1 MLAVAV
7 FSLHAPGHAH
17 LPAGLHVPRGIGAF
31 LPGTI
36 LAGLAAVLSAVGSVL
51 QHQAATGAA
60 GDSGLRFRALLRRPA
75 WAVGQAAT
83 VAGSGLQV
91 VALAMA
97 PVSIVQPM
105 LATGLI
111 VALALQSLLSRCLP
125 SGAELLGAAMAGGG
139 LAVFL
144 VAARP
149 APGAPEHLPH
159 VLVVI
164 AAVAVGLVAVTAATR
179 MRRGP
184 VGALACGIAGG
195 ITAGIAA
202 VLISS
207 ALKIGSQHGLLST
220 FAAPSLWAAIVMA
233 ITSQMGAQQAYS
245 RGQLTWSLP
254 ALTVCD
260 PLVAVPAARLLL
272 GERLEPGHAAVWLPA
287 ALIAAV
293 GIVFLARSED
303 TDRRPIGGRR
313 TGRRHV
319 PFPQVS
325 AERGGRGGQIG
336 SPVRARWGHR
346 RARTQP
352 GRRPAGRR

>member
-1 MLAVAV
+1 M
-7 FSLHAPGHAH
+7 
-17 LPAGLHVPRGIGAF
+17 
-31 LPGTI
+31 
-36 LAGLAAVLSAVGSVL
+36 
-51 QHQAATGAA
+51 
-60 GDSGLRFRALLRRPA
+60 
-75 WAVGQAAT
+75 
-83 VAGSGLQV
+83 
-91 VALAMA
+91 
-97 PVSIVQPM
+97 
-105 LATGLI
+105 
-111 VALALQSLLSRCLP
+111 
-125 SGAELLGAAMAGGG
+125 
-139 LAVFL
+139 
-144 VAARP
+144 
-149 APGAPEHLPH
+149 
-159 VLVVI
+159 
-164 AAVAVGLVAVTAATR
+164 VAVTATTR

-319 PFPQVS
+319 PVSQVS

-336 SPVRARWGHR
+336 PPVRARWGHR